1 MRPPPPRRRRPPHL
15 GPSAIG
21 RGRVDGGV
29 SARTRR
35 SHRELL
41 LLCSEPAATGGN
53 DPSMR
58 FFGSTLWLSL
68 AGVFVRV
75 RTRCK
80 CLQEGLQMGT
90 CRRRVSEAAK
100 GSLLAGYTAPLNR
113 LLIDSSSTPSP
124 PCLLSRGT
132 TPWLNCSSS
141 SWAPRSFP
149 NRAPPTSAADTCR
162 AKRKHG
168 ERRKLRPPRAKE
180 GVRRGCARAHR
191 ALTRS
196 FEPADAGARGSERA
210 LVDSA
215 PDRAPPHHRRQAER
229 PTPWIL
235 DAARR
240 ERAPPRRGP
249 RRVKRDPGPPT
260 RSEAR

>member
-29 SARTRR
+29 SARARR

-41 LLCSEPAATGGN
+41 LPCSEPAATGGN
-53 DPSMR
+53 PSMR

-80 CLQEGLQMGT
+80 CLQEGLKMGT

-132 TPWLNCSSS
+132 TPWLIVRRHRGLPDPFPTEHHRLLRLTRVVQSGSMVSGASCGRR
-141 SWAPRSFP
+141 APR
-149 NRAPPTSAADTCR
+149 RA
-162 AKRKHG
+162 
-168 ERRKLRPPRAKE
+168 
-180 GVRRGCARAHR
+180 
-191 ALTRS
+191 
-196 FEPADAGARGSERA
+196 
-210 LVDSA
+210 
-215 PDRAPPHHRRQAER
+215 
-229 PTPWIL
+229 
-235 DAARR
+235 
-240 ERAPPRRGP
+240 
-249 RRVKRDPGPPT
+249 
-260 RSEAR
+260 

>member
-1 MRPPPPRRRRPPHL
+1 MAEFRRARGARTENCCCHARSLLPQAGMTPRCGSL
-15 GPSAIG
+15 GPPYGSRSPVCLCACAHTVQMLA
-21 RGRVDGGV
+21 GRVEDGHMPAASIRGCKRKSTSRLHRAPQ
-29 SARTRR
+29 SAA
-35 SHRELL
+35 HRLVL
-41 LLCSEPAATGGN
+41 DTEPAV
-53 DPSMR
+53 PSLKR
-58 FFGSTLWLSL
+58 NNPL
-68 AGVFVRV
+68 AH
-75 RTRCK
+75 
-80 CLQEGLQMGT
+80 
-90 CRRRVSEAAK
+90 
-100 GSLLAGYTAPLNR
+100 
-113 LLIDSSSTPSP
+113 
-124 PCLLSRGT
+124 
-132 TPWLNCSSS
+132 CSSS

-149 NRAPPTSAADTCR
+149 NRAPPTSAADACR

>member
-1 MRPPPPRRRRPPHL
+1 MAEFRR
-15 GPSAIG
+15 A
-21 RGRVDGGV
+21 RG
-29 SARTRR
+29 ARTENCCCHARSLLPQAGMTPRAVVWVHLMALARR
-35 SHRELL
+35 CVCACAHTVQMLAERVADGHMPAASIRGCKRKSTSRLHRAPQSAAHRLVL
-41 LLCSEPAATGGN
+41 DTEPAV
-53 DPSMR
+53 PSLKR
-58 FFGSTLWLSL
+58 NNPL
-68 AGVFVRV
+68 AH
-75 RTRCK
+75 
-80 CLQEGLQMGT
+80 
-90 CRRRVSEAAK
+90 
-100 GSLLAGYTAPLNR
+100 
-113 LLIDSSSTPSP
+113 
-124 PCLLSRGT
+124 
-132 TPWLNCSSS
+132 CSSS